1 MGVTAEE
8 QQQIYQWLNDKLQ
21 LPVYA
26 DGYLGAVRLLEQ
38 RSPGYITFVS
48 HAARDLMN
56 GLARTVAGIS
66 RFQVQY
72 QQLVDRLQE
81 EWKDEWR
88 GEGFATVEKEDNGH
102 LIPYDVCQM
111 IVDLI
116 SEHKEGRRRSE
127 GADDLFFDTFL
138 GFSDR
143 DRIPSLSKW
152 RRARRFFGG
161 IAHLREPEFSTK
173 VSSQMDENFRILED
187 FLIVAATSEYSR
199 IGTLDAILEEA
210 NT

>member
-8 QQQIYQWLNDKLQ
+8 RQKIYQWLNDKLQ

-26 DGYLGAVRLLEQ
+26 DAYLGATRLLEQ
-38 RSPGYITFVS
+38 KSPGYITFIS

-56 GLARTVAGIS
+56 GLARTVAGIG

-72 QQLVDRLQE
+72 VERVNKLQSM
-81 EWKDEWR
+81 WKDEWR
-88 GEGFATVEKEDNGH
+88 GEGFATVEKEDDGH
-102 LIPYDVCQM
+102 LIPYDVCEM
-111 IVDLI
+111 IADLI
-116 SEHKEGRRRSE
+116 SDHKEGRRRSE

-161 IAHLREPEFSTK
+161 IAHLREPEFSTR
-173 VSSQMDENFRILED
+173 VSSQMDENFGILED
-187 FLIVAATSEYSR
+187 FLIVAATSEFSR

-210 NT
+210 NS